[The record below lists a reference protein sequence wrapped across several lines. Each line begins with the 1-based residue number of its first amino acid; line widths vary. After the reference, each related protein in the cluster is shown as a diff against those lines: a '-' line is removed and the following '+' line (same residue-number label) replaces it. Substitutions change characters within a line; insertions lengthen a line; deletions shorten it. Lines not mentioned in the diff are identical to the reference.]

1 MVPEFLS
8 DFRTKGLQFTYYV
21 KYFGSIKSCV
31 SVPKE
36 SKMAITSEMN
46 VIAWDSG
53 IKFCKKFTDH

>member
-46 VIAWDSG
+46 VIA
-53 IKFCKKFTDH
+53 